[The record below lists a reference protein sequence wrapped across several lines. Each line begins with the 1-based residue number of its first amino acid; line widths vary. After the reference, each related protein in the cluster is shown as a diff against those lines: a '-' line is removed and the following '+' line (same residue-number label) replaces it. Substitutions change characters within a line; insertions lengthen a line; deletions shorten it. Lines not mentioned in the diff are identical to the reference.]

1 MTYTGGSKGP
11 VVLSVTAC
19 KTCGTSPA
27 GTRNVTIAA
36 LPTATVSGSG
46 PLQSGSRQIQAAL
59 TGTGLWSVIW
69 SDGVTLQSSSSPQ
82 FRTVTAAGTYS
93 VTSVSDANC
102 TNSTSN
108 GSSAVVTSNSLP
120 APVGLIATT
129 QDADTRMVHLLWAS
143 VAESTGYRI
152 ERTTCLTCGWAT
164 LATVT
169 GANTYDDT
177 VNASAVP
184 VAYLYRI
191 IATASGSA
199 ESPPSP
205 IDYATTATILF
216 AEPIGSN
223 GVTPIRGTHTQELRR
238 AIDALRYSAGLP
250 PYMTPTYSDG
260 WPNYNAPTGII
271 SATHVAAM
279 RTALDDAVFHLF
291 GVHMSFNGEAPTSGH
306 GIYAYQFNQLRTG
319 VK

>member
-1 MTYTGGSKGP
+1 
-11 VVLSVTAC
+11 VTASNN
-19 KTCGTSPA
+19 CGTSPA
-27 GTRNVTIAA
+27 GTRNVTVAA

-59 TGTGLWSVIW
+59 TGTGSWSVTW

-102 TNSTSN
+102 TNNTSN
-108 GSSAVVTSNSLP
+108 GSSAVVTANSLP

-129 QDADTRMVHLLWAS
+129 QDANTRIVHLLWAS
-143 VAESTGYRI
+143 VQESTGYRV
-152 ERTTCLTCGWAT
+152 ERTTCLSCVWST
-164 LATVT
+164 LANVT

-184 VAYLYRI
+184 VAYLYRV
-191 IATASGSA
+191 IATASGSTD
-199 ESPPSP
+199 SPPSP
-205 IDYATTATILF
+205 IDYATTATLLF

-223 GVTPIRGTHTQELRR
+223 GVTPIRGSHTQELRR
-238 AIDALRYSAGLP
+238 AIDALRLSAGLQ
-250 PYMTPTYSDG
+250 PYMPPLYSDG
-260 WPNYNAPTGII
+260 WADYSAPTGII

-279 RTALDDAVFHLF
+279 RAALDDAVFHLF

-306 GIYAYQFNQLRTG
+306 GIFAFQYNQLCTG